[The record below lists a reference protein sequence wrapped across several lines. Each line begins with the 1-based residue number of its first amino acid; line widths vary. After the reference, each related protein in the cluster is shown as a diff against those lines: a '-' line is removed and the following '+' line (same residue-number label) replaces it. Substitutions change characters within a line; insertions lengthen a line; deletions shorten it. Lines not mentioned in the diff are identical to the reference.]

1 MNIHILNQDGY
12 KKSMAPAYSAN
23 QCVQLFILSLAVL
36 CSLVSSKVQL
46 EKNMYVK
53 TFIHK
58 LRQDP
63 YSSLADTVP
72 PCLRVLNLNCF
83 KNDNPLSSFLST
95 NFRENVG
102 ENRYFRENLPTFHVI
117 KLFACCC

>member
-1 MNIHILNQDGY
+1 
-12 KKSMAPAYSAN
+12 MAPAYSAN

-58 LRQDP
+58 LQQDP
-63 YSSLADTVP
+63 YSELQFLKSLWGLGT
-72 PCLRVLNLNCF
+72 
-83 KNDNPLSSFLST
+83 
-95 NFRENVG
+95 E
-102 ENRYFRENLPTFHVI
+102 EE
-117 KLFACCC
+117 

>member
-1 MNIHILNQDGY
+1 
-12 KKSMAPAYSAN
+12 MAPAYSEN

-36 CSLVSSKVQL
+36 CALVSSKVQL

-72 PCLRVLNLNCF
+72 PCLRILNSNCL

-95 NFRENVG
+95 NFRENFG
-102 ENRYFRENLPTFHVI
+102 ENRYFRENLPTSHVI
-117 KLFACCC
+117 KLFVLVHVAVKFAFL